1 MTPSENYFGIL
12 LNIMTW
18 TFYAVIGMLQLG
30 LMMSLHKVPA
40 AKQIS
45 KYTLS
50 AWSFFFTSVIAG
62 VVLHQYIV
70 IDFKTI
76 FYSFLWG
83 TGYAV
88 LTLTQMHAL
97 HKHDTS
103 GVFPF
108 TSLASNIFVIIGGVL
123 FLNETI
129 SLLQWIAIAS
139 SAVLF
144 VVAHWDRKMNF
155 LFEILPSFAFIAF
168 LSTFNK
174 FVQKAGADNLDVH
187 NFIFWQLTFA
197 FIASLII
204 LLITSKKI
212 SFTNIVQRHLL
223 GWALAI
229 GVLNFGSTYAIVKA
243 LSVGPIS
250 LVYVILGLYTFFTTV
265 FAALLFKEKIT
276 LRSLAFIALSFL
288 VVLLIKFG

>member
-1 MTPSENYFGIL
+1 MT
-12 LNIMTW
+12 TW
-18 TFYAVIGMLQLG
+18 LFYAVAGMLQLG

-45 KYTLS
+45 KYALS
-50 AWSFFFTSVIAG
+50 AWSFFIATLIAG
-62 VVLHQYIV
+62 IVFHQYI
-70 IDFKTI
+70 IFDFKTI
-76 FYSFLWG
+76 FYSFIWG

-88 LTLTQMHAL
+88 LTLTQMHVL

-123 FLNETI
+123 FLNEVI
-129 SLLQWIAIAS
+129 SLLQWVAIVAS
-139 SAVLF
+139 VFLF
-144 VVAHWDRKMNF
+144 VSAYWNSKVHF
-155 LFEILPSFAFIAF
+155 LLEILPSFAFIAF

-174 FVQKAGADNLDVH
+174 FVQKMGADSLEVH

-197 FIASLII
+197 FFASLII
-204 LLITSKKI
+204 LLIATKKFSLVDLAHHKLI
-212 SFTNIVQRHLL
+212 
-223 GWALAI
+223 GWSLAI
-229 GVLNFGSTYAIVKA
+229 GALNFGSTYAIVKA

-250 LVYVILGLYTFFTTV
+250 LVYVILGLYTFFTTI
-265 FAALLFKEKIT
+265 FATLLFKEKIT
-276 LRSLAFIALSFL
+276 RRSLMFILLSFL